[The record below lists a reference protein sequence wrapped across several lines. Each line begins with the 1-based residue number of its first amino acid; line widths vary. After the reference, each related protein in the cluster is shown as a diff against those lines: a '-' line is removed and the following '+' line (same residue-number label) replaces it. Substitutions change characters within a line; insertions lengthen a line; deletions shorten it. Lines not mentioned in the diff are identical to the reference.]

1 MEKTMKISIIITL
14 ICAIFLS
21 IFSIYL
27 ISYQKEYENKQ
38 ETKKEK
44 YVYGKKTKIYAG
56 SLFLLNFILGI
67 LLSFIYTGNSW
78 MLNIKLLA
86 LISILWPIGYID
98 YKYMK
103 IPNKIL
109 LAGLYL
115 RMICLTAE
123 TILYK
128 KAVIKIL
135 FAEFLAAIVIFLI
148 CMLLN
153 FIMKNAVGIGD
164 IKLLVL
170 MALYIGDSGIIP
182 AVVFSLFVSFFIS
195 VYFLIIG
202 KKGKKDVIPF
212 APSILAGTYLSIF
225 LLGI

>member
-1 MEKTMKISIIITL
+1 MKVSIIITL
-14 ICAIFLS
+14 VCTIFLS

-38 ETKKEK
+38 EVKKAK

-56 SLFLLNFILGI
+56 SLFVLNFILAI
-67 LLSFIYTGNSW
+67 LLDVIYTGNSW

-115 RMICLTAE
+115 RAVCLTAE
-123 TILYK
+123 VILYK
-128 KAVIKIL
+128 KAIIKML
-135 FAEFLAAIVIFLI
+135 FTEFLAVIVIFLI

-153 FIMKNAVGIGD
+153 FIMKNAVGMGD
-164 IKLLVL
+164 IKLLIL

-182 AVVFSLFVSFFIS
+182 AIVFSLFVSFFIS
-195 VYFLIIG
+195 IYFLITG

-212 APSILAGTYLSIF
+212 APSVLAGTYLSIF

>member
-1 MEKTMKISIIITL
+1 MKVSIIITL
-14 ICAIFLS
+14 VCTIFFF

-38 ETKKEK
+38 EVKKAK

-56 SLFLLNFILGI
+56 SLFVLNFILAI
-67 LLSFIYTGNSW
+67 LLDVIYTENSW

-115 RMICLTAE
+115 RAVCLIAE
-123 TILYK
+123 VILYK
-128 KAVIKIL
+128 KAIIKML
-135 FAEFLAAIVIFLI
+135 FTEFLAVIVIFLI

-153 FIMKNAVGIGD
+153 FIT
-164 IKLLVL
+164 LLC
-170 MALYIGDSGIIP
+170 
-182 AVVFSLFVSFFIS
+182 
-195 VYFLIIG
+195 
-202 KKGKKDVIPF
+202 
-212 APSILAGTYLSIF
+212 
-225 LLGI
+225 

>member
-1 MEKTMKISIIITL
+1 MKVSIIITL
-14 ICAIFLS
+14 VCTIFLS

-38 ETKKEK
+38 EVKKAK

-56 SLFLLNFILGI
+56 SLFVLNFILAI
-67 LLSFIYTGNSW
+67 LLDVIYTGNSW

-115 RMICLTAE
+115 RAVCLIAE
-123 TILYK
+123 VILYK
-128 KAVIKIL
+128 KAIIKML
-135 FAEFLAAIVIFLI
+135 FTEFLAVIVIFLI

-153 FIMKNAVGIGD
+153 FIMKNAVGMGD
-164 IKLLVL
+164 IKLLIL

-182 AVVFSLFVSFFIS
+182 AIVFSLFVSFFIS
-195 VYFLIIG
+195 IYFLITG

-212 APSILAGTYLSIF
+212 APSVVAGTYLSIF